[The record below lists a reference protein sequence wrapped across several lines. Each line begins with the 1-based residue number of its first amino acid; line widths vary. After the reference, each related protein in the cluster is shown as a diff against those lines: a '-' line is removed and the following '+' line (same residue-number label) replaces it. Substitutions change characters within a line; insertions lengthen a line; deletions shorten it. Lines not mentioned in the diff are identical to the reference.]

1 MNIIEQI
8 VQPIEDYRLAFEEE
22 YAQAFVTESSIV
34 APSIE
39 KITATRGKHI
49 RPILMGLLVSLQGK
63 EPNQRTIS
71 CAVLL
76 EMLHMASLI
85 HDDVIDQAPLRR
97 GKPTL
102 NAFYGNHSAVLVG
115 DYILSIAFLR
125 AAEIGGSSLIRTV
138 ANLVKHLSEGELLQV
153 QFATEHTIDEKNYF
167 SIIEKKTA
175 TLFEACAALGMYS
188 VDANAEELL
197 KVTQLGRHLGIAFQ
211 LRDDIFDYTKE
222 SEVGKPVGNDL
233 KEGKI
238 TLPLIYVYNQADA
251 NLKEQIKN
259 LLDKVESD
267 EKAIADLLQM
277 AHQFGG
283 IDYAQKRLEEELSK
297 ALTILRS
304 FPNSPANNSLVLLT
318 EYLGKRTY

>member
-1 MNIIEQI
+1 M
-8 VQPIEDYRLAFEEE
+8 P
-22 YAQAFVTESSIV
+22 
-34 APSIE
+34 
-39 KITATRGKHI
+39 
-49 RPILMGLLVSLQGK
+49 
-63 EPNQRTIS
+63 
-71 CAVLL
+71 
-76 EMLHMASLI
+76 
-85 HDDVIDQAPLRR
+85 
-97 GKPTL
+97 
-102 NAFYGNHSAVLVG
+102 
-115 DYILSIAFLR
+115 
-125 AAEIGGSSLIRTV
+125 
-138 ANLVKHLSEGELLQV
+138 
-153 QFATEHTIDEKNYF
+153 
-167 SIIEKKTA
+167 
-175 TLFEACAALGMYS
+175 
-188 VDANAEELL
+188 
-197 KVTQLGRHLGIAFQ
+197 QLGRHLGIAFQ

-222 SEVGKPVGNDL
+222 AEVGKPVGNDL

-297 ALTILRS
+297 ALTILKC

>member
-1 MNIIEQI
+1 
-8 VQPIEDYRLAFEEE
+8 
-22 YAQAFVTESSIV
+22 
-34 APSIE
+34 
-39 KITATRGKHI
+39 
-49 RPILMGLLVSLQGK
+49 
-63 EPNQRTIS
+63 
-71 CAVLL
+71 
-76 EMLHMASLI
+76 
-85 HDDVIDQAPLRR
+85 
-97 GKPTL
+97 
-102 NAFYGNHSAVLVG
+102 
-115 DYILSIAFLR
+115 
-125 AAEIGGSSLIRTV
+125 
-138 ANLVKHLSEGELLQV
+138 
-153 QFATEHTIDEKNYF
+153 
-167 SIIEKKTA
+167 
-175 TLFEACAALGMYS
+175 MYS
-188 VDANAEELL
+188 IDAEPKEFL
-197 KVTQLGRHLGIAFQ
+197 KMTQLGRHLGIAFQ

-222 SEVGKPVGNDL
+222 AEVGKPVGNDL

-318 EYLGKRTY
+318 EYLGKRTYWAFAKAPYRVG

>member
-1 MNIIEQI
+1 
-8 VQPIEDYRLAFEEE
+8 
-22 YAQAFVTESSIV
+22 
-34 APSIE
+34 
-39 KITATRGKHI
+39 
-49 RPILMGLLVSLQGK
+49 
-63 EPNQRTIS
+63 
-71 CAVLL
+71 
-76 EMLHMASLI
+76 
-85 HDDVIDQAPLRR
+85 
-97 GKPTL
+97 
-102 NAFYGNHSAVLVG
+102 
-115 DYILSIAFLR
+115 
-125 AAEIGGSSLIRTV
+125 
-138 ANLVKHLSEGELLQV
+138 
-153 QFATEHTIDEKNYF
+153 
-167 SIIEKKTA
+167 
-175 TLFEACAALGMYS
+175 MYS
-188 VDANAEELL
+188 IDAEPKEFL
-197 KVTQLGRHLGIAFQ
+197 KMTQLGRHLGIAFQ

-222 SEVGKPVGNDL
+222 AEVGKPVGNDL